1 MRLRIALI
9 GAVASLT
16 LGLVAVP
23 AASAANGTSHKP
35 KNNPAPLYTVR
46 GIQGAS
52 KNGKQFKGS
61 YGIQRFTVGNLNG
74 KRGVYAVGV
83 LKGKFGGR
91 QINLY
96 NVKMPAGLTGATP
109 GTAKAAAVCP
119 VLNLVLGP
127 VNLNLL
133 GLQVTLAGGS
143 VTPGTPGTLPITLN
157 LTAISGPGNL
167 LGNLLC
173 GLSNALNGPG
183 TGGIG
188 TLLGQLTGQLQ
199 QLNTTL
205 NGILT
210 LLGGL

>member
-9 GAVASLT
+9 AAVASIT

-23 AASAANGTSHKP
+23 AATAANGTPHKP

-46 GIQGAS
+46 GINGAS
-52 KNGKQFKGS
+52 TNGKQFKNGS
-61 YGIQRFTVGNLNG
+61 YGIQRFIVGTLNG

-83 LKGKFGGR
+83 LRGR
-91 QINLY
+91 FQNRNITLY
-96 NVKMPAGLTGATP
+96 NVKMPAGLTGATA
-109 GTAKAAAVCP
+109 GTAQAAAVCP
-119 VLNLVLGP
+119 VLHLVLGP
-127 VNLNLL
+127 INLNLL
-133 GLQVTLAGGS
+133 GLQVTLAGGN
-143 VTPGTPGTLPITLN
+143 VPPGTPGTQPITLN

-183 TGGIG
+183 TGGG
-188 TLLGQLTGQLQ
+188 TLLGQLSGQLQ

-205 NGILT
+205 NSILVM
-210 LLGGL
+210 LGGL